1 MSCCPAL
8 RVALRPYPLSA
19 ATMFCETA
27 LVPPQVAR
35 LFLGGGVPIVVS
47 ESRSSAIPEVPR
59 AEGVPLTTAPLTVL
73 VNDHTASA
81 AEILAGALKDNCR
94 AVLVGALAS
103 SCIGAG
109 LKLYAPLGAPF
120 CYIDQAHG
128 PSCTDP
134 CSGGRT
140 YGKGLIQSVY
150 ELTDGSGMV
159 LTVGETLMTPK
170 LPPMR

>member
-1 MSCCPAL
+1 M
-8 RVALRPYPLSA
+8 RPYPLSA

-94 AVLVGALAS
+94 AVLVGALDS

-128 PSCTDP
+128 PY
-134 CSGGRT
+134 R
-140 YGKGLIQSVY
+140 
-150 ELTDGSGMV
+150 
-159 LTVGETLMTPK
+159 
-170 LPPMR
+170 

>member
-1 MSCCPAL
+1 
-8 RVALRPYPLSA
+8 
-19 ATMFCETA
+19 MFCETA

-103 SCIGAG
+103 SCICAG
-109 LKLYAPLGAPF
+109 PKLCAPLGAPF
-120 CYIDQAHG
+120 ATSIKPMGLHALTHAQVEGLTA
-128 PSCTDP
+128 
-134 CSGGRT
+134 
-140 YGKGLIQSVY
+140 KGSYRVS
-150 ELTDGSGMV
+150 TSSRMGAAWC
-159 LTVGETLMTPK
+159 
-170 LPPMR
+170 